1 MCSGSQPE
9 RYDVTRR
16 AQRGDGGALL
26 SLPATPVTRGKGRGG
41 GGRVGVREAA

>member
-1 MCSGSQPE
+1 MCSESQPE

-26 SLPATPVTRGKGRGG
+26 SLPATPRDAREGARGWG
-41 GGRVGVREAA
+41 